1 MRLEYVPRTTSNGK
15 SLNLDAAG
23 SNTILVVEEVRYDFE
38 EFPKYADDFVRD
50 LLKLMIIAKM
60 NAGVKNLTS
69 KNYFLDLI
77 SQIESCEAYVV
88 KYGQPLLYTRYRG
101 MEFTDQKVTS
111 QFSRSKDN
119 VIDVKME
126 SVFGEYVKR
135 FDTLASMT
143 KSKVKWGV
151 APVDNK
157 DGEKKQPDPLFA
169 LLNLFVDAVSRLTS
183 LDPSNPDSLVN
194 RTFGVRNASIAR
206 KSLQLEFLVDGQLNI
221 LELNPTK
228 KRKNESIKLLF
239 SKSETAQALVAL
251 MRQ

>member
-1 MRLEYVPRTTSNGK
+1 MYRTARNGK
-15 SLNLDAAG
+15 SLNPDASG
-23 SNTILVVEEVRYDFE
+23 SNTVLVVEEVRYDFE

-60 NAGVKNLTS
+60 NAAVKNPTS

-77 SQIESCEAYVV
+77 SQIEGCEAYVV
-88 KYGQPLLYTRYRG
+88 KYGQPLLYARYRG

-111 QFSRSKDN
+111 QFSRSKDH

-135 FDTLASMT
+135 FDSLASMT
-143 KSKVKWGV
+143 KSKVKWGI
-151 APVDNK
+151 AIEK
-157 DGEKKQPDPLFA
+157 DGEKKQPDPLFT

-183 LDPSNPDSLVN
+183 LDPSSPDSLVN
-194 RTFGVRNASIAR
+194 RRFGIRNASIAR
-206 KSLQLEFLVDGQLNI
+206 KSLHIEFLVDGQLNI

-228 KRKNESIKLLF
+228 KRKDDSIKLLF
-239 SKSETAQALVAL
+239 SKSEIAQAIIAL
-251 MRQ
+251 MKQ